1 MILHIFRECVNG
13 LEYIHSHSIVHRD
26 IKPQNLYLTENGGVK
41 IGDLGISIDFSSPT
55 VPTDCVGTFQYMAPE
70 VVRGENADFSAD
82 IWSLG
87 CVLYELM
94 WRRPLFAEGSY
105 SRLIVQIAEQSNITP
120 STLPEIYT
128 YDLRKL
134 VCSMLQVSK
143 DRRPTLPQIQSVL
156 SMLEKPQSDTIL
168 SFRRFT
174 DQAFFENLLRIQ
186 PLSSPVTAPIQ
197 YDRIIDGLEKDAEF
211 LIRNNEGLLRIYEAI
226 RSL

>member
-55 VPTDCVGTFQYMAPE
+55 VPTDCVGTVQYMAPE

-120 STLPEIYT
+120 STLP
-128 YDLRKL
+128 
-134 VCSMLQVSK
+134 
-143 DRRPTLPQIQSVL
+143 
-156 SMLEKPQSDTIL
+156 
-168 SFRRFT
+168 
-174 DQAFFENLLRIQ
+174 
-186 PLSSPVTAPIQ
+186 
-197 YDRIIDGLEKDAEF
+197 
-211 LIRNNEGLLRIYEAI
+211 
-226 RSL
+226 